1 MPEILSQS
9 QIDEL
14 LNNLKNED
22 TAKADSELTSTKK
35 VKNYDFKTPKKLT
48 KEQMKILLGI
58 HENFARH
65 LASYFSGVLRTY
77 CEISV
82 VSIEELPYYEY
93 NNALNDSV
101 MIGVFDVKPIEG
113 SVLVDVSNTLT
124 FTLIDR
130 LLGGSGEGPAPEH
143 EYTEIETALM
153 SKIYEQIAIFVKEA
167 WNNLFE
173 TETEFQYIET
183 NARLIQSM
191 PMEEVVVI
199 VTMDVSIGTVKGT
212 MGFSIPCINLEGI
225 IEQLNRNKLLPKRQI
240 DQTQEE
246 LLRETMLDHV
256 RDSALELRGVL
267 GKTQLT
273 IQDITNLQ
281 VGDVIRVGHQTDKYI
296 QVQVGDKTWFCG
308 IMGTSRNR
316 KAVKVKRVF
325 R

>member
-143 EYTEIETALM
+143 EFTEIETALM
-153 SKIYEQIAIFVKEA
+153 SKIYEQISVFVKEA